1 MENKSNESTPQ
12 RPQGERML
20 NAALVEMDLNKFMT
34 EIKQESTWKESDR
47 NSITIFKSDVMRIVL
62 VGLHENAE
70 LKTHTANGT
79 ISVQVLEGAIKF
91 TAEPQ
96 AVHLEKGQMIALQEK
111 MPHSVIAVRES
122 FFLLTLA
129 VSQA

>member
-1 MENKSNESTPQ
+1 
-12 RPQGERML
+12 
-20 NAALVEMDLNKFMT
+20 
-34 EIKQESTWKESDR
+34 
-47 NSITIFKSDVMRIVL
+47 MRIVL

-70 LKTHTANGT
+70 LNIHTANGT

-129 VSQA
+129 VH

>member
-1 MENKSNESTPQ
+1 MENKSNEATPQ
-12 RPQGERML
+12 RPLGDRML

>member
-47 NSITIFKSDVMRIVL
+47 NSITIFKSDSMRIVL

-91 TAEPQ
+91 TAELQ

-129 VSQA
+129 VH

>member
-1 MENKSNESTPQ
+1 MENKSNEATPQ
-12 RPQGERML
+12 RPQGDRML

-47 NSITIFKSDVMRIVL
+47 NSITIFKSDSMRIVL

-129 VSQA
+129 VH

>member
-1 MENKSNESTPQ
+1 MENKSNEATPQ
-12 RPQGERML
+12 RPQGDRML

-129 VSQA
+129 VH

>member
-47 NSITIFKSDVMRIVL
+47 NSITIFKSDSMRIVL

-129 VSQA
+129 VH

>member
-1 MENKSNESTPQ
+1 MENKSNEATPQ
-12 RPQGERML
+12 RPQGDRML
-20 NAALVEMDLNKFMT
+20 NAALVEMDLNKFMD

-47 NSITIFKSDVMRIVL
+47 NSITIFKSDSMRIVL

-129 VSQA
+129 VQ